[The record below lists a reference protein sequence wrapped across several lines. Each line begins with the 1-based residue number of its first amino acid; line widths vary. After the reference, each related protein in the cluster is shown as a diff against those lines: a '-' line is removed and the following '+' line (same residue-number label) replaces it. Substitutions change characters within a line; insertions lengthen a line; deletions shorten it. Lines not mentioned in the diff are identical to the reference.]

1 VLIVEDE
8 PTLLDLLEST
18 FHDKGYRVFLA
29 ADGLEGIEA
38 YREHMGEIAIV
49 VTDFGLPGA
58 DGGGAPHFAP
68 VVEPSV
74 NVVVASGFF
83 EPHIRSQLA
92 KNGARALVSKPYGL
106 TELLAVVR
114 RVIDGNE
121 PSP

>member
-1 VLIVEDE
+1 
-8 PTLLDLLEST
+8 
-18 FHDKGYRVFLA
+18 
-29 ADGLEGIEA
+29 
-38 YREHMGEIAIV
+38 MGEIAIV

-58 DGGGAPHFAP
+58 DGG
-68 VVEPSV
+68 VLLTSLQSLNPSV